1 MVAATCLDPRLC
13 VAVRASPLM
22 LPPSPPPLAPWGWGG
37 LPSRAQQ
44 PGLRWGPERTCPEH
58 GGEPGARASPTVA
71 ISRLQSPPLP
81 LELLQRRG
89 PPAMAWGSAEH
100 SCTSTTQQSR
110 AALSFFSLEAD
121 GATRKRPCR
130 QDRGHQRACTLGA
143 PQQDRRQAV
152 SPAFSSTISQGPPSH
167 HHMSTLGQQ
176 NQGLIPGYG
185 LGTSYRVTQRSASV
199 CT

>member
-1 MVAATCLDPRLC
+1 MRQTPATSQRRHGGQVWGRCPNPRDQVTWWLPHAWIQGSG
-13 VAVRASPLM
+13 VAVRASPLV

-58 GGEPGARASPTVA
+58 GGEPWARASPTVA
-71 ISRLQSPPLP
+71 IPCLPRPTLP
-81 LELLQRRG
+81 LELLQRRS

-130 QDRGHQRACTLGA
+130 
-143 PQQDRRQAV
+143 
-152 SPAFSSTISQGPPSH
+152 
-167 HHMSTLGQQ
+167 
-176 NQGLIPGYG
+176 
-185 LGTSYRVTQRSASV
+185 
-199 CT
+199 